1 MEVLPFTTV
10 FYYPICGS
18 VDCVSGPESETSSPK
33 LKMLISRQ
41 LQKVSND
48 TCGEVKGRFLNRCH
62 AHFLHLGAGEE
73 Q

>member
-10 FYYPICGS
+10 FYYPTCGS

-41 LQKVSND
+41 LQKVGND
-48 TCGEVKGRFLNRCH
+48 PCGEVKGRFLNRCH